1 MKDETLLD
9 RAHALFGAAKMNYSH
24 IEIDDIYLNLTG
36 YLLQQTLEIYLKHH
50 LEVNGIR
57 YPKTRDIV
65 VLINMLPDDIELD
78 ERLALFAGTITTWES
93 KTRYIK
99 NYFLEKK
106 SLETGLKLIAPLF
119 GETWD
124 SESKKNRQHESILN
138 GSHDALTSWLPHYDY
153 FNEISSR
160 SDLSTSSVAP
170 ESLEKN
176 CR

>member
-36 YLLQQTLEIYLKHH
+36 YLLQQTQEIYLKHH

-57 YPKTRDIV
+57 YPKTHDIV

-78 ERLALFAGTITTWES
+78 ERLVLFAGTITTWES

-106 SLETGLKLIAPLF
+106 NLETGLKLIAPLF

-124 SESKKNRQHESILN
+124 SESKKKQ
-138 GSHDALTSWLPHYDY
+138 T
-153 FNEISSR
+153 
-160 SDLSTSSVAP
+160 T
-170 ESLEKN
+170 
-176 CR
+176 